1 MELESKD
8 ARIRKTEVTMPCQL
22 GLHARTATRFILFA
36 KQFSSDIRIRKGRLS
51 VDGKSILGL
60 LLLGA
65 TWKSKLVVEVEGDDA
80 EMAIQAIETYFLM
93 RENCA
98 DDVIEALRGEEDV

>member
-1 MELESKD
+1 MVITDQKEKKVFTTQ
-8 ARIRKTEVTMPCQL
+8 ITMPCRL

-36 KQFSSDIRIRKGRLS
+36 QQFRSAVHVRKGRLV

-65 TWKSKLVVEVEGDDA
+65 TRNSKLVVEAEGDDA
-80 EMAIQAIETYFLM
+80 EMAIQAIEAYFLLK
-93 RENCA
+93 ENCA
-98 DDVIEALRGEEDV
+98 DERI